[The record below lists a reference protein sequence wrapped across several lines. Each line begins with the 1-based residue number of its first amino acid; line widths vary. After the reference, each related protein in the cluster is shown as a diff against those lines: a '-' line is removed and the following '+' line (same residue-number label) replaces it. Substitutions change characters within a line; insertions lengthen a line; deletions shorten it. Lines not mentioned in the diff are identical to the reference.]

1 MELDVPESG
10 EIRLKK
16 VFNPITLET
25 EEGEKI
31 AIVMRDGGFELYVND
46 PSAKS
51 ENEGFCLWTI
61 KNGQVTRP
69 GSKS

>member
-1 MELDVPESG
+1 MEIDVPESG

-51 ENEGFCLWTI
+51 ENEVYSLWTI
-61 KNGQVTRP
+61 KGRQVTMP
-69 GSKS
+69 AFKT